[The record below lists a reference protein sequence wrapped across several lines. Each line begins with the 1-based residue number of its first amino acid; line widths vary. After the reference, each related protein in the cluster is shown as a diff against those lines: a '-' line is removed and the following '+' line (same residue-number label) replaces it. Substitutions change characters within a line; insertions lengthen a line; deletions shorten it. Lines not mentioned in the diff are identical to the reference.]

1 MGSRSRRRRAR
12 RIRLRLPIAPFPL
25 VLIALLGV
33 LAGGLLTSEMTK
45 IRVLR
50 VSGVPEWD
58 RERITSLLRAYEGV
72 PALRINPL
80 QVERQ
85 VEWHAAVLRAEFRRN
100 IFGRARLKVVYR
112 QPVAWFERG
121 ENRLAVSADG
131 AVFPLTGEPPSLSLD
146 PKVIE
151 TRPNLSIFDTRRL
164 GGLLELAG
172 KVQQKLPSLRG
183 KLRLLA
189 SGGLALTAAD
199 GARIEFGDRERL
211 DEKVSALG
219 RVLEQHPELLR
230 RAQTVNLVV
239 PERPAVRW
247 RYEQNDETEP

>member
-1 MGSRSRRRRAR
+1 MASRSRRRSGRGF
-12 RIRLRLPIAPFPL
+12 RLRLRIPPL
-25 VLIALLGV
+25 PLLLTALVGV
-33 LAGGLLTSEMTK
+33 GVAGLFTSEMTK
-45 IRVLR
+45 VRVLR
-50 VSGVPEWD
+50 VSGVPDWD
-58 RERITSLLRAYEGV
+58 RERIQLLLQAFEGV

-85 VEWHAAVLRAEFRRN
+85 VEWHPAVLRSEFRRN
-100 IFGRARLKVVYR
+100 IFGRARLRVEYR

-121 ENRLAVSADG
+121 ESRFAVSADG
-131 AVFPLTGEPPSLSLD
+131 TVFPLLEEPPTLVVDSKL
-146 PKVIE
+146 IE
-151 TRPNLSIFDTRRL
+151 TSPNLSFFDSRRL
-164 GGLLELAG
+164 GGLLDLAK

-219 RVLEQHPELLR
+219 RVLGQHPELLR